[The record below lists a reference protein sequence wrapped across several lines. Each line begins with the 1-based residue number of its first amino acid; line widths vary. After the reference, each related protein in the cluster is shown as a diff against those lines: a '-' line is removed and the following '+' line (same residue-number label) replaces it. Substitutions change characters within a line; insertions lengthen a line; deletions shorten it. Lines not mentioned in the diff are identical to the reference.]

1 MKIGFIGLGNVGGKL
16 AGSLLRNNF
25 DLTVRDLDENLT
37 NSLKDLGAKVAKSP
51 KELAEQSDLI
61 ITSLPSPE
69 VSAEVMESEDGI
81 LNGLSEKKI
90 WLEMSTTDENEV
102 KRLGKKV
109 IEKKAIPL
117 DGPVSGGCH
126 RAATGNI
133 AIFVGGERKAFE
145 KILPALTV
153 MGRKILHTGELGTA
167 SVLKVITNYLASA
180 HLVALGEAWTVAKK
194 SNLDLAKTYKGIA
207 ISSGNSFVHET
218 ESQVIL
224 NGSYNINF
232 TMDLVLKDT
241 SLFDNLAK
249 KLNAPLEISPQ
260 IVEIFKDGQKKYGS
274 RAWSSMIVKRMEDLN
289 NINFPSDIKKL
300 NDEELKVLSEEVRS
314 EMIDAVSKTGGHLGA
329 GLGVVELTVAIHA
342 TFDTPHDRLIWDVG
356 HQAYP
361 HKILTGR
368 KNKIHTIRQKEGL
381 APFPAISES
390 EFDAFGV
397 GHSSTSISAALGMTI
412 GSNDKA
418 LAVIGDGALT
428 AGMAVDAN
436 VLIFERIREE
446 IKLNKGPARAIELG
460 YEKAL
465 SAIIDANITTFITA
479 VILFA
484 IGSGPVR
491 GFSVTLGLGIITSVF
506 TAIFVTRLLIVI
518 WFERRRPRKV
528 EV

>member
-25 DLTVRDLDENLT
+25 DLTVRDLDQRLT
-37 NSLKDLGAKVAKSP
+37 DPFKDLGAKVAKSP
-51 KELAEQSDLI
+51 KELAEQTDLI

-69 VSAEVMESEDGI
+69 VSAEVMEANDGI
-81 LNGLSEKKI
+81 INGLSENKI

-102 KRLGKKV
+102 KRLGEKV
-109 IEKKAIPL
+109 IAKKSIPM

-153 MGRKILHTGELGTA
+153 MGRKVLHTGELGSA
-167 SVLKVITNYLASA
+167 SVLKVITNYLASV

-194 SNLDLAKTYKGIA
+194 SNLNLAKAYKGIA

-241 SLFDNLAK
+241 GLFDNLAK

-289 NINFPSDIKKL
+289 NINFRANGFP
-300 NDEELKVLSEEVRS
+300 DELIDNEPEE
-314 EMIDAVSKTGGHLGA
+314 K
-329 GLGVVELTVAIHA
+329 
-342 TFDTPHDRLIWDVG
+342 
-356 HQAYP
+356 
-361 HKILTGR
+361 
-368 KNKIHTIRQKEGL
+368 
-381 APFPAISES
+381 
-390 EFDAFGV
+390 
-397 GHSSTSISAALGMTI
+397 
-412 GSNDKA
+412 
-418 LAVIGDGALT
+418 
-428 AGMAVDAN
+428 
-436 VLIFERIREE
+436 
-446 IKLNKGPARAIELG
+446 G
-460 YEKAL
+460 YE
-465 SAIIDANITTFITA
+465 I
-479 VILFA
+479 
-484 IGSGPVR
+484 
-491 GFSVTLGLGIITSVF
+491 
-506 TAIFVTRLLIVI
+506 
-518 WFERRRPRKV
+518 
-528 EV
+528 